1 MQKLNTILL
10 VDDYEADNFIHRLVI
25 DRYGCAE
32 NVDSVGNGQQALDYL
47 QACVDEGRRLPE
59 MIFLDINMPVM
70 DGWEFLE
77 AATQAKLLSAEC
89 IVVAM
94 LTTSR
99 NPDDT
104 KRAANLGIAKTYVN
118 KPLTRS
124 ILHNLLLD
132 YYPNA
137 ACEES

>member
-1 MQKLNTILL
+1 MKKLKTILL
-10 VDDYEADNFIHRLVI
+10 IDDYEADNFIHRLVI

-32 NVDSVGNGQQALDYL
+32 QVDSVGNGQQALDYL
-47 QACVDEGRRLPE
+47 QARKAAGKPLPE
-59 MIFLDINMPVM
+59 MIFLDINMPIM
-70 DGWEFLE
+70 DGWEFLQ
-77 AATQAKLLSAEC
+77 AATDAGMLGAEC

-99 NPDDT
+99 NPDDSL
-104 KRAANLGIAKTYVN
+104 RAQHMGVAKTYVN

-132 YYPNA
+132 YYPHA
-137 ACEES
+137 AKDEA

>member
-1 MQKLNTILL
+1 MHKLKNILL

-32 NVDSVGNGQQALDYL
+32 NIDSVGNGQEALDYI
-47 QACVDEGRRLPE
+47 QSRAEAGQPLPE

-104 KRAANLGIAKTYVN
+104 RRATDLGIAKTYVN

-132 YYPNA
+132 YYPSA
-137 ACEES
+137 AREES